1 MRSPLT
7 SRRTTAA
14 RRRNDN
20 MLRLIAAACAAS
32 LVAIAQAQT
41 TPPKAEG
48 SGLKPKPAAGADKRT
63 APQEDNPGVKAVE
76 KIFGCVAKGL
86 PKEWRRAWVV
96 VTELSGN
103 DKERKFEGKFLYSV
117 EATGA
122 NPQPLVPCDARQVG
136 EGVYS
141 LNEFLEYEKRQWK
154 VATLIFTSDGKFEI
168 KYDYTPPAPPK

>member
-1 MRSPLT
+1 MRSPIT
-7 SRRTTAA
+7 SRKTTAA

-20 MLRLIAAACAAS
+20 MLRLIAAACTAS

-41 TPPKAEG
+41 STPPKAEG
-48 SGLKPKPAAGADKRT
+48 SGLKPKPAAGTDKRT
-63 APQEDNPGVKAVE
+63 APQEDNPGVKAIE
-76 KIFGCVAKGL
+76 KIFGCIAKGL

-96 VTELSGN
+96 VTELSGG

-117 EATGA
+117 DPSGT
-122 NPQPLVPCDARQVG
+122 NPQPLVPCDAREVG

-168 KYDYTPPAPPK
+168 KYDYTK